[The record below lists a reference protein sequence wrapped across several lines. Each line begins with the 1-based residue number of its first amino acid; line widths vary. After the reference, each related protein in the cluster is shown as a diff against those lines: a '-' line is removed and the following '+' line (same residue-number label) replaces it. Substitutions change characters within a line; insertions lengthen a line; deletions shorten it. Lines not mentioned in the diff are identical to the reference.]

1 VTVGRETRAFRIVIA
16 ASQEDDAVT
25 ALWDLGTSGL
35 ETRSAGPD
43 RAELIAFFETEG
55 DLLPDLRHAL
65 APLAP
70 LAVEPAF
77 VPEVDWVARF
87 RAGFEAF
94 PVGRFLV
101 QPAWDAR
108 PPGRGQLPLVVDP
121 GRAFGTGTHESTRL
135 CLERLEELARQ
146 GPLPAPVLDLG
157 SGSGILAIA
166 ARRLGASHVFAV
178 DHDPE
183 AVRSAREHARLNG
196 TPLRIVQADGGRG
209 LRARRFG
216 LVLANIAAPFLRA
229 RAGEIA
235 GLVAPG
241 GMLVLS
247 GFLGEDLD
255 TVRAAYTA
263 LGPTESRSLGE
274 WAALLVRRP
283 A

>member
-1 VTVGRETRAFRIVIA
+1 V
-16 ASQEDDAVT
+16 S
-25 ALWDLGTSGL
+25 
-35 ETRSAGPD
+35 
-43 RAELIAFFETEG
+43 
-55 DLLPDLRHAL
+55 
-65 APLAP
+65 
-70 LAVEPAF
+70 VEPAV

-94 PVGRFLV
+94 SVGRFRV
-101 QPAWDAR
+101 QPAWGVM
-108 PPGRGQLPLVVDP
+108 PPDPGQLPLVVDP

-135 CLERLEELARQ
+135 CLGWLEELAREA
-146 GPLPAPVLDLG
+146 PLPSPVLDLG
-157 SGSGILAIA
+157 TGSGILAVA
-166 ARRLGASHVFAV
+166 ARRLGAIRVFAA
-178 DHDPE
+178 DEDPE
-183 AVRSAREHARLNG
+183 AVRSAREHGRLND

-209 LRARRFG
+209 LRARGFG
-216 LVLANIAAPFLRA
+216 LVLANIAAPFLRS

-263 LGPTESRSLGE
+263 LGPAESRLLGE